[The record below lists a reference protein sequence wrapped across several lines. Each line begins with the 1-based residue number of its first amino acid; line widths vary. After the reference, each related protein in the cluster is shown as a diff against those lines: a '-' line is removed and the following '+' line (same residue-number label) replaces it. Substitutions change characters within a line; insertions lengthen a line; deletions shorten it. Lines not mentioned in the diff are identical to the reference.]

1 MLDLVRAKQKSMLI
15 KVAFG
20 LIILSF
26 VIGYT
31 MLTAPNDSGSGP
43 AGNIAASVGDE
54 EISVETYRRAYSNLY
69 NLYQQIYQGNFNA
82 MEKQLNLPLQAISQ
96 LINEELLLQEADA
109 LGLEVGKDE
118 LVNSIAAND
127 AFKVDGQFNRDHYL
141 KVLQYQRLTPDQY
154 ETGQRRQ
161 ILINKLRTILQKDL
175 NITAAEIETAFHEE
189 NDKVSLN
196 TVWLTP
202 ALVENKVK
210 VEQEALKAYFEE
222 HINEF
227 EIPEK
232 VALRYLQFD
241 PARYEDQVATFSDED
256 LDRYYRRNL
265 DLFEVKEEVKAAHI
279 LLRLEQDA
287 DQDTI
292 DKRRKLAQDLID
304 QLNNGASFEQLAKIH
319 SDDKASAVQGGDL
332 GTFGRGV
339 TVKEFEDTAFALKA
353 GQISDIVRTPFG
365 LHIIRVDEHTE
376 PGVKPMVDV
385 IDTVKAG
392 LKIEQARQLAYEK
405 AIDAYNIN
413 RKTGDLDAAAA
424 ANDLGVKET
433 GLFARGEAIDGIG
446 RNDEISSAAFTLK
459 ANELA
464 RPVQT
469 TQGVFVIG
477 LKERK
482 ESRLPELD
490 EVKAAVEV
498 AFRAEQAEGL
508 AKELADKL
516 LAAATEKNNLA
527 SAAKELKLKL
537 DKSNEFSRS
546 FSGYIPGI
554 GNVPELFDEA
564 FQLTKEQS
572 VASKVYE
579 LGARFLVAGLNSAT
593 TADFSTLDESAKS
606 QLENR
611 LLQEKQN
618 QQIQDKIVE
627 LIKKTDIK
635 IYDPELEA
643 QYTAGSQ
650 AQ

>member
-15 KVAFG
+15 KIAFG

-31 MLTAPNDSGSGP
+31 MLTAPSDSGSGP
-43 AGNIAASVGDE
+43 AGNVAASVGGED
-54 EISVETYRRAYSNLY
+54 ISVENYRRAYSNLY
-69 NLYQQIYQGNFNA
+69 NLYQNIYQGNFTA
-82 MEKQLNLPLQAISQ
+82 LEQQLNLPLQALSQ
-96 LINEELLLQEADA
+96 LINEELLLQEADN
-109 LGLEVGKDE
+109 LGLDVEKEE
-118 LVNSIAAND
+118 LVNSIAAID
-127 AFKVDGQFNRDHYL
+127 AFKVEGQFNRDHYL
-141 KVLQYQRLTPDQY
+141 EVLQYQRLTPDQF
-154 ETGQRRQ
+154 EASQRRQ
-161 ILINKLRTILQKDL
+161 LLIGKLRDSLQKDIS
-175 NITAAEIETAFHEE
+175 ITEPEIETAFHEE
-189 NDKVSLN
+189 NDKVSLD

-210 VEQEALKAYFEE
+210 VEEEALKAYFEE

-227 EIPEK
+227 EIAEK

-241 PARYEDQVATFSDED
+241 PARYEDQVTTFNDED

-287 DQDTI
+287 DQETVE
-292 DKRRKLAQDLID
+292 KRRKLAQDIID
-304 QLNNGASFEQLAKIH
+304 QLNNGASFEELAKVH
-319 SDDKASAVQGGDL
+319 SDDKSNAAKGGSL

-339 TVKEFEDTAFALKA
+339 MVKEFEDSAFALKA

-392 LKIEQARQLAYEK
+392 LKIEKARQLAYEK

-413 RKTGDLDAAAA
+413 RKTGDLETAAET
-424 ANDLGVKET
+424 NDLGIKET
-433 GLFARGEAIDGIG
+433 GFFARGEAIDGIG
-446 RNDEISSAAFTLK
+446 RNEEISNAAFTLK
-459 ANELA
+459 ENELA

-469 TQGVFVIG
+469 TQGVFVFG

-498 AFRAEQAEGL
+498 AFRAEQAETL
-508 AKELADKL
+508 AKDLADKL
-516 LAAATEKNNLA
+516 LAAATKENSLTA
-527 SAAKELKLKL
+527 AAKELDLKL
-537 DKSNEFSRS
+537 EKSNEFSRS
-546 FSGYIPGI
+546 FGGYIPGI
-554 GNVPELFDEA
+554 GSVPELSAEA
-564 FQLTKEQS
+564 FELSAEKP
-572 VASKVYE
+572 VAAKVYE
-579 LGARFLVAGLNSAT
+579 LGSRFLVAGLNSAT
-593 TADFSTLDESAKS
+593 TADFSTLDESTKS

-611 LLQEKQN
+611 LLEEKKN
-618 QQIQDKIVE
+618 QLIQDKIID
-627 LIKKTDIK
+627 LMKDTKIK

-643 QYTAGSQ
+643 QYKAGSQ
-650 AQ
+650 VQ